1 MTVRVVVGAQ
11 YGDEGKGKI
20 VDFLAENSD
29 IVSRYDGADNAGHTL
44 VVDGKKIVLH
54 LIPSGILQRKTCV
67 IASAV
72 KINLYSLTR
81 ECNEIEQKFGFDPRE
96 FLYISDCA
104 HIILPE
110 DVQEAKKDGE
120 STGKGVKQS
129 ASRKY
134 LREGIRIDDLLNLDK
149 IDDLDPRSSFIKNHN
164 NIEELTKLADN
175 FRKNVTNTSY
185 LLNEAIK
192 NNKEVL
198 FEAAQGGGLDINHGQ
213 YPFVTSSDC
222 VAGGASTGGGI
233 GPNLID
239 NVIGVAKVYTTRVD
253 KDKKA
258 PLVTQVE
265 PQLDDLLRNAG
276 NEFGSTTGLPRRCGW
291 FDVPLV
297 KHSIR
302 INGINELILTKL
314 DIFDYLDEIKIST
327 HYNIDGEI
335 TDIYP
340 TNASTQRR
348 SIPVYETLPGWKG
361 RFTAGMRYSRQLPG
375 NASRYIDRLQ
385 KLLDVKISYVS
396 TGADRHEIIKVE

>member
-1 MTVRVVVGAQ
+1 MANGNLRTVKGFKDYLPPESLRRAYVVG
-11 YGDEGKGKI
+11 KI
-20 VDFLAENSD
+20 
-29 IVSRYDGADNAGHTL
+29 
-44 VVDGKKIVLH
+44 
-54 LIPSGILQRKTCV
+54 
-67 IASAV
+67 
-72 KINLYSLTR
+72 
-81 ECNEIEQKFGFDPRE
+81 IEVFQKFGFDPRE

-110 DVQEAKKDGE
+110 AVQEAKKDGE